1 MTGITCAM
9 AGISAST
16 GVTPL
21 DTLTITTGGAG
32 LVPDRLRGYSAPS
45 ESNFGSCSPTTS
57 AIYGGATVLGFYWDE
72 AAAQYYLAILGAT
85 NSGWTQ
91 VVIGGTKTLL
101 RADASYGSG
110 QWVWNTT
117 DTVTTQAFGSLGSV
131 KTCVFT

>member
-1 MTGITCAM
+1 MTGITCIM

-21 DTLTITTGGAG
+21 DTLTITTGQIGIA
-32 LVPDRLRGYSAPS
+32 PDRYRGYSAPS
-45 ESNFGSCSPTTS
+45 ASNFGACSPDTS
-57 AIYGGATVLGFYWDE
+57 AIYGGAAVLDFYWDE
-72 AAAQYYLAILGAT
+72 AGSQYYLYIDGAT

-91 VVIGGTKTLL
+91 VVIGGTKTLT
-101 RADASYGSG
+101 RASASFGFG

-117 DTVTTQAFGSLGSV
+117 DTVLSQAFGSLGSV